1 VVLVTTNT
9 TRAKCPYCSAEFDIF
24 TGQVFATCPYCGT
37 TFKVS
42 EPTASIEHYV
52 FTLKYDSNKAF
63 EVARYFISIQPGV
76 PSDASKNINYS
87 SGRLYYVPIY
97 VYEIVIDA
105 PCIETEEVYS
115 GEHFEASVLGGQE
128 AVYKLTPGSMDIP
141 IPIPRDYQFP
151 AQVREYFKPRFM
163 REAFYIQ
170 PTIDPYE
177 QLREIKEPYLKK
189 SREEAEM
196 ACPGR
201 YKVVDKSSFKAIA
214 HYPFWMIEYTYR
226 GGKYRVLVDGS
237 DGTVVYAEYPLD
249 PMKKTR
255 WLLIGVASTLIALGT
270 SQLIINVAK
279 LSTVN
284 PWLYSI
290 LSYIGG
296 IWVFLSRF
304 LKKKGVYMFNPRE
317 EGVFSPPR

>member
-1 VVLVTTNT
+1 LTTST
-9 TRAKCPYCSAEFDIF
+9 TRAKCPYCSAKFDIP
-24 TGQVFATCPYCGT
+24 TAQVFATCPYCGT

-97 VYEIVIDA
+97 VYEVVIDA

-128 AVYKLTPGSMDIP
+128 AVYKLALGSMNIP

-163 REAFYIQ
+163 KEAFYIQ
-170 PTIDPYE
+170 PTIDPYKL
-177 QLREIKEPYLKK
+177 LREIKEPYLKK
-189 SREEAEM
+189 SIEEAEM
-196 ACPGR
+196 ACPGKYR
-201 YKVVDKSSFKAIA
+201 VVDKSSFKAIA
-214 HYPFWMIEYTYR
+214 HYPFWMIEYTYK
-226 GGKYRVLVDGS
+226 GGKYRVIVDGS

-249 PMKKTR
+249 PVKKTR
-255 WLLIGVASTLIALGT
+255 WLLIGVACTLVALGT
-270 SQLIINVAK
+270 TQITINTAG
-279 LSTVN
+279 LSTIS

-304 LKKKGVYMFNPRE
+304 LKRKGVYVFNPRE